1 MDQDPSLGVSRYDT
15 KRLDTKQL
23 ALTTLT
29 GMLKYMAKLKDLCI
43 AHGKLGRV
51 NAPLCM
57 EQYMTVQW
65 DRLTPFQTSEFFI
78 HFVEK
83 NTDLD

>member
-23 ALTTLT
+23 ALITLT
-29 GMLKYMAKLKDLCI
+29 GMLKYMAKLKDLRV
-43 AHGKLGRV
+43 AHDGLGRV
-51 NAPLCM
+51 NAPSSI

-65 DRLTPFQTSEFFI
+65 DCLTPFQTSEFFI

>member
-15 KRLDTKQL
+15 KRLNTKQL

-29 GMLKYMAKLKDLCI
+29 GMLKYMAKLKDPRV
-43 AHGKLGRV
+43 AHDKLGRV
-51 NAPLCM
+51 NAPSGI

-65 DRLTPFQTSEFFI
+65 DRLTPFPTSESLI
-78 HFVEK
+78 HLAEK